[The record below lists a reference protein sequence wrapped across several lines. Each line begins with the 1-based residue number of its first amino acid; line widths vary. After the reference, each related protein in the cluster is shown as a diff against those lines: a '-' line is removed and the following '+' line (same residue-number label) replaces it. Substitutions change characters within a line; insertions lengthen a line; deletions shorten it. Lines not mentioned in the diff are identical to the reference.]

1 MEKSEMIE
9 MLDRAK
15 GRMADREETG
25 RSCMMAIIAA
35 LGYIIE
41 RLDEKGEAPA
51 AEVESA
57 GSRYVSGKSFGKADK
72 KPEKQPKRKKLDYGR
87 ITALHN
93 AGWTQKKI
101 GEDIGVSQ
109 NAVSVALRK
118 YQEYMKSGYIWDPEQ
133 REFIKKG
140 VRDEKDSEGC
150 QNGSRHDA
158 AEGG

>member
-15 GRMADREETG
+15 GRMTDREETG

-35 LGYIIE
+35 LCYIIE
-41 RLDEKGEAPA
+41 RLDEKSEAPA
-51 AEVESA
+51 ERAQPVEEQ
-57 GSRYVSGKSFGKADK
+57 YVFEKTSEKADK

-87 ITALHN
+87 IVALHN
-93 AGWTQKKI
+93 AGWTQKEI

-118 YQEYMKSGYIWDPEQ
+118 YKECMKSGYIWDSEQ
-133 REFIKKG
+133 REFIKK
-140 VRDEKDSEGC
+140 V
-150 QNGSRHDA
+150 
-158 AEGG
+158 